1 MIDSQNERL
10 RQRYPYP
17 NEEVRK
23 NCLDRLRET
32 TRQLDLYN
40 LFLDD
45 AIAQVDAEL
54 RQQKRKRL
62 FKKVETAE

>member
-1 MIDSQNERL
+1 MTD
-10 RQRYPYP
+10 RYPYP

-40 LFLDD
+40 LFLDE
-45 AIAQVDAEL
+45 AIAQVDVEL

-62 FKKVETAE
+62 LQRVEPAE

>member
-1 MIDSQNERL
+1 MTDSQNERL

-23 NCLDRLRET
+23 NCLNRLRET

-40 LFLDD
+40 LFLED
-45 AIAQVDAEL
+45 AIAQVDVEL

-62 FKKVETAE
+62 LQKVEPAE

>member
-1 MIDSQNERL
+1 MTD
-10 RQRYPYP
+10 RYPYP
-17 NEEVRK
+17 NEEVKK

-32 TRQLDLYN
+32 NRQLDLYN

-62 FKKVETAE
+62 LKK